1 MSNSVLLGYVE
12 NEMVFDFKPVGGQV
26 GGSDAMTSTKNPI
39 HSYANIEV
47 RGEGEGEVE
56 EYRRPVEAGE
66 QAEQENS
73 VMNTV
78 KSSVQDGISSIQD
91 GVSRAGNEMFKNLET
106 LGDQASRFQ
115 QALSMANKRNSEPND
130 EEIFRQICRQYS
142 VKKGKEKI
150 DQLFEEGFREFM
162 DRDENA
168 NFSEQDVRA
177 EFKTIKREFV
187 GECRKIGS

>member
-26 GGSDAMTSTKNPI
+26 GGGYGAMTSTMNPI
-39 HSYANIEV
+39 HNDV
-47 RGEGEGEVE
+47 GVVE
-56 EYRRPVEAGE
+56 EDRGPSEAGG
-66 QAEQENS
+66 QVEQENS

-78 KSSVQDGISSIQD
+78 KSSFQVGMSSIQD
-91 GVSRAGNEMFKNLET
+91 GVSRASTEMLKKVET

-115 QALSMANKRNSEPND
+115 QALALSMADKRNSQPND

-150 DQLFEEGFREFM
+150 DQLFEEGLQEFM
-162 DRDENA
+162 GRDENM
-168 NFSEQDVRA
+168 NFTEQDVRA
-177 EFKTIKREFV
+177 EFTTIQREFV
-187 GECRKIGS
+187 GECRKIAA

>member
-26 GGSDAMTSTKNPI
+26 GGSDAMTSTMNPI
-39 HSYANIEV
+39 HSHVGVMEED
-47 RGEGEGEVE
+47 RG
-56 EYRRPVEAGE
+56 PSEAGE

-91 GVSRAGNEMFKNLET
+91 GVSRASTEMLKKVET
-106 LGDQASRFQ
+106 LGEQASRFQ
-115 QALSMANKRNSEPND
+115 QALSMANKRNSQPND

-168 NFSEQDVRA
+168 NFTEQDVRA
-177 EFKTIKREFV
+177 EFTTIKREFV